1 MNQYI
6 QIFEE
11 FKEDDISISDLSQ
24 LAELGLT
31 DTPIELIIMEQV
43 SNKLKE
49 SGYTPTMIGTMDDVY
64 YFFINFD
71 RKVGLSVSTS
81 KYDAAGNNKFI
92 PNNTVLVTTVGPG
105 SSIVKKKIP
114 FSTLY

>member
-1 MNQYI
+1 
-6 QIFEE
+6 
-11 FKEDDISISDLSQ
+11 
-24 LAELGLT
+24 
-31 DTPIELIIMEQV
+31 MEQV

-71 RKVGLSVSTS
+71 IKVGLSVSTS
-81 KYDAAGNNKFI
+81 TAGNNKFI

-105 SSIVKKKIP
+105 SSIVKKNSIFYIICNSRYNICIYNGSNTLSKKIK
-114 FSTLY
+114 LILKL